1 MQRRHLLAIPA
12 LMPSGAQAQ
21 AQAPGWPSRTI
32 TMVAPLAAGSSVD
45 IMARLVAEQWAARLP
60 AQVVVENRPAANGTL
75 ALEQVA
81 RAAPDGHTAALLGQT
96 SVAFNP
102 HIYPALRYDPLR
114 DFAFI
119 TTLAGVSNALVVRA
133 NSPFRSLADVLA
145 AARVAPGRLTY
156 SSGGVGTTHHV
167 SSAMLAQMAGV
178 EFTHVPYR
186 GAPQGI
192 LAATTGEVDFA
203 FYNISTILGGV
214 RGGSLRA
221 LAVTSAAASPFL
233 PGVPTMVEAGVPGYQ
248 MQTWFGVATVAG
260 TPAPIIARMWEVT
273 RAMLADEA
281 FRRRLTELGFELV
294 EPVPPEAMAAMVQAE
309 YTKWGPILRA
319 AGARLE

>member
-1 MQRRHLLAIPA
+1 MRRRHLLALPALIPA
-12 LMPSGAQAQ
+12 IAQAQ
-21 AQAPGWPSRTI
+21 AWPARPI

-45 IMARLVAEQWAARLP
+45 IMARLLAEQWATRLP
-60 AQVVVENRPAANGTL
+60 GQVVVENRPAANGTL

-81 RAAPDGHTAALLGQT
+81 RAAPDGYTAVLLGQT

-102 HIYPALRYDPLR
+102 HIYPVLRYDPLR
-114 DFAFI
+114 DFAFV

-133 NSPFRSLADVLA
+133 ASPFQSVADIVA
-145 AARVAPGRLTY
+145 AARAAPGRLTY

-214 RGGSLRA
+214 RGGTLRA
-221 LAVTSAAASPFL
+221 LAVTSPEPSAFL
-233 PGVPTMVEAGVPGYQ
+233 PGVPTMIASGIAGYT
-248 MQTWFGVATVAG
+248 MRTWFGVGTVAG
-260 TPAPIIARMWEVT
+260 TPAPILARMWAVT
-273 RAMLADEA
+273 REMLADEA
-281 FRRRLTELGFELV
+281 VRRRLTDLGFELI
-294 EPVPPEAMAAMVQAE
+294 EPLPPEAMMAMVRAE
-309 YTKWGPILRA
+309 HERWGPILRA
-319 AGARLE
+319 AGARVE